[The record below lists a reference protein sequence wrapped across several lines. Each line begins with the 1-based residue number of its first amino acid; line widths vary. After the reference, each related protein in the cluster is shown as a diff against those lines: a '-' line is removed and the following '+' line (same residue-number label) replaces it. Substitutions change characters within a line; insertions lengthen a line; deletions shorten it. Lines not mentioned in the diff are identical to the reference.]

1 MIEGD
6 LPSKAHQ
13 LVSEWL
19 QIHQQ
24 ELLSMWKTQLLKK
37 LPLLE

>member
-6 LPSKAHQ
+6 LPNKVHQ

-37 LPLLE
+37 LPPLE